1 MADPIL
7 TVRGAHKHFGGVA
20 ALRGADLTLYPS
32 EIHGLLGENG
42 AGKST
47 LLTTLAGVHRLDTG
61 EITFAGQPFEQ
72 GSTRRAREQGVA
84 VIYQEPNLF
93 PDLTIAE
100 NVFVGRQ
107 PTRRGRVDWAA
118 MRARTR
124 ELFSRLG
131 VYLDPDRRAAGLS
144 IADQQLVE
152 IVKALSTDATVIVM
166 DEPTAALSAT
176 EAARLLS
183 VARRLRD
190 RGAAVVFVSHRLEE
204 AFELCDRV
212 TVLRDGA
219 TVAAAEI

>member
-1 MADPIL
+1 MIEPIL
-7 TVRGAHKHFGGVA
+7 TVRGARKHFGGVA
-20 ALRGADLTLYPS
+20 ALAGADLALRPA

-47 LLTTLAGVHRLDTG
+47 LLKTLAGVHRLDAG
-61 EITFAGQPFEQ
+61 EITFAGAAFEQ
-72 GSTRRAREQGVA
+72 GSPRRARDQGVA

-107 PTRRGRVDWAA
+107 PLRRGRVDWAG
-118 MRARTR
+118 MRERTL
-124 ELFSRLG
+124 ELFARLG
-131 VYLDPDRRAAGLS
+131 VYLDPARRAAGLS

-152 IVKALSTDATVIVM
+152 IVKALSTEATVIVM

-176 EAARLLS
+176 EAQRLLA

-190 RGAAVVFVSHRLEE
+190 RGAAVVFVSHRLDE
-204 AFELCDRV
+204 AFALCDRV
-212 TVLRDGA
+212 TVL
-219 TVAAAEI
+219 